1 MTAGTRV
8 IARPTLRGRRAAAAL
23 AVMFGIGVLTG
34 LAVPL
39 VPRLAQGTT
48 TTTAVAAQPV
58 PNLAADR
65 AYRAGE
71 RGDVPVVSVVG
82 DQAWLMY
89 RAGERG
95 DPAR

>member
-1 MTAGTRV
+1 
-8 IARPTLRGRRAAAAL
+8 
-23 AVMFGIGVLTG
+23 
-34 LAVPL
+34 
-39 VPRLAQGTT
+39 
-48 TTTAVAAQPV
+48 V

-82 DQAWLMY
+82 DRAWLMY